1 MINGFSQETAP
12 LSDVELRAM
21 DFIIPT
27 LKLAYGRENAV
38 YNQQI
43 ADACPAELKPG
54 PARIRKIINHI
65 RQNDLVPCLIATSK
79 GYYVAESEEE
89 LKDYEDSL
97 RGRAEAIM
105 GVCESIERQ
114 RKLRYGGPF
123 QGRLF

>member
-1 MINGFSQETAP
+1 ME
-12 LSDVELRAM
+12 
-21 DFIIPT
+21 FIIPT

-43 ADACPAELKPG
+43 ADSCPLELKPG

-65 RQNDLVPCLIATSK
+65 RQNDLVPCLIASSK
-79 GYYVAESEEE
+79 GYYIAETEDE
-89 LKDYEDSL
+89 LKEYEDSL

-114 RKLRYGGPF
+114 RKYRFGGPF